1 MICFE
6 LRTYAYHLP
15 SVSGKDPAAAMGN
28 LAVNGG
34 VLAAGIAIFF
44 FDQKVTSDLKN
55 KLEEEMKNPYLKGDL
70 DGFLDGEKEN

>member
-1 MICFE
+1 
-6 LRTYAYHLP
+6 
-15 SVSGKDPAAAMGN
+15 MGN